1 MLQEIRSKWTVK
13 YKDWNLAIT
22 ADKEVYDV
30 ASKQQL
36 VTVWNNGSISYRKP
50 KEKAKIGT
58 KTINKHCIKKEIVI
72 QHYIPF

>member
-13 YKDWNLAIT
+13 YKEWELAIT

-36 VTVWNNGSISYRKP
+36 VTVWSNGSICYRKP
-50 KEKAKIGT
+50 RETAKIGV
-58 KTINKHCIKKEIVI
+58 KTINKYCIKEEVVI
-72 QHYIPF
+72 QHYTPF